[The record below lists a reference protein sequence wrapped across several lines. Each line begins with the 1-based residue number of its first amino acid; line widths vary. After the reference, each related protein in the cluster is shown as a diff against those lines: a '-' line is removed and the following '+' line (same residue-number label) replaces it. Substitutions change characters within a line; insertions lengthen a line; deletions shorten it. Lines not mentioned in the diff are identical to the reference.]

1 MKLEDFFILIQ
12 DKLKVLPEIN
22 WVDLNFGQLE
32 SETRPA
38 VQFPCA
44 LISIDLPRTEDLGQN
59 IQRCYATIG
68 IRLGFDFKGSAAA
81 KSPEPIRAKA
91 LDYYR
96 ITREV
101 YTALQGYSQSGLSR
115 LKRSSQVEM
124 ARPDQIKIVDLTFTC
139 EFHDHTA
146 VVSP

>member
-1 MKLEDFFILIQ
+1 MNLEDLFILIQ
-12 DKLKVLPEIN
+12 DKLKVLPDIA

-44 LISIDLPRTEDLGQN
+44 LISIDLPRTEDLGQKL
-59 IQRCYATIG
+59 QKCQCTIG
-68 IRLGFDFKGSAAA
+68 IRLGFDFKGSASA
-81 KSPEPIRAKA
+81 KAPEPVRNKA

-101 YTALQGYSQSGLSR
+101 YKALQGYSQTGLSR
-115 LKRSSQVEM
+115 LKRTSQLEM
-124 ARPDQIKIVDLTFTC
+124 ARPDQIKIVDMTFYC
-139 EFHDHTA
+139 EFHDSSA
-146 VVSP
+146 V

>member
-1 MKLEDFFILIQ
+1 MHLEDLFTLIQ
-12 DKLKVLPEIN
+12 DKLKVLPDIA

-44 LISIDLPRTEDLGQN
+44 LISIDLPRTEDLGQKL
-59 IQRCYATIG
+59 QKCQGTIG
-68 IRLGFDFKGSAAA
+68 IRLGFDFKGSSSSKAAD
-81 KSPEPIRAKA
+81 PVRAKA

-101 YTALQGYSQSGLSR
+101 YKALQGYSQTGLSR
-115 LKRSSQVEM
+115 LKRTSQIEM
-124 ARPDQIKIVDLTFTC
+124 ARPDQIKILDMTFYC
-139 EFHDHTA
+139 EFHDSSA
-146 VVSP
+146 V